1 MSIFDEIMNGINDVF
16 GDVESASI
24 KTSKGK
30 LTSNKKDG
38 LTLNIKPKSK
48 KAAAKVIKHERPLE
62 LGNDDFDMDDFL
74 IEEDYDED
82 DDE

>member
-1 MSIFDEIMNGINDVF
+1 MSIFDEIMSGITGVF

-30 LTSNKKDG
+30 FSSNKKDG

-48 KAAAKVIKHERPLE
+48 KATAKVIKHERPLE
-62 LGNDDFDMDDFL
+62 LGDDEFDVDDFS

-82 DDE
+82 DE